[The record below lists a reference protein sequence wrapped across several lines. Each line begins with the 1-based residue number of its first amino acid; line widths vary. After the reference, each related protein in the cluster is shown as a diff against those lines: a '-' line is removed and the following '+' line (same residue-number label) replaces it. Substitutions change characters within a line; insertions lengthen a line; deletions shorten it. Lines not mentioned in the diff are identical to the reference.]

1 MVDTSDMAMDAADGN
16 KGSVT
21 FEELDV
27 MIQLKTIRIGKDFRC
42 TDCIYQTKM
51 KCNLEKHIEAK
62 HITPGVACQFCNKI
76 FPTRHA
82 LRIHLSRNHNALP
95 RNFISD
101 L

>member
-1 MVDTSDMAMDAADGN
+1 MAMDAADGN

-51 KCNLEKHIEAK
+51 KCNLEKHIIPSRQE
-62 HITPGVACQFCNKI
+62 C
-76 FPTRHA
+76 FPILEGNVKYKLEGTCIKCRK
-82 LRIHLSRNHNALP
+82 L
-95 RNFISD
+95 FFF
-101 L
+101 